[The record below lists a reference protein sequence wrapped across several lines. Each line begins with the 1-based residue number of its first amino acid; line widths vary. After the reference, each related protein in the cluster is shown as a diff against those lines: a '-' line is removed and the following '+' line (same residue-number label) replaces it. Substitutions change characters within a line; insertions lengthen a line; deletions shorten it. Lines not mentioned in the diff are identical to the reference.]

1 MPALIVRTGPR
12 AGGRI
17 EIDGEVVVGRG
28 EVDWVIVDP
37 ELSRRHL
44 AARARPGGVEVEDL
58 GSLNGTWV
66 DGRRLAGATVVA
78 DGGVICIGDTEL
90 VVDLGTARSA
100 PAPAPTARSAAGVQP
115 GAFAPAGACGRR
127 RVASRMMVPALLTF
141 LTIFATAVAL
151 IAYFAT
157 R

>member
-28 EVDWVIVDP
+28 EVDWVIADP

-44 AARARPGGVEVEDL
+44 AARAGPGGVEVEDL

-66 DGRRLAGATVVA
+66 DGRRL
-78 DGGVICIGDTEL
+78 
-90 VVDLGTARSA
+90 
-100 PAPAPTARSAAGVQP
+100 
-115 GAFAPAGACGRR
+115 
-127 RVASRMMVPALLTF
+127 
-141 LTIFATAVAL
+141 
-151 IAYFAT
+151 
-157 R
+157 